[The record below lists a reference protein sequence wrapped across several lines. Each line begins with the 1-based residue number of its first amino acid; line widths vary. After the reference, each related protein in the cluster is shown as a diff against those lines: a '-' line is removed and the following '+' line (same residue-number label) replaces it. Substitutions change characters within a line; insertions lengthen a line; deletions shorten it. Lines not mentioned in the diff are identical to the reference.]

1 MAFEQSLSI
10 AVDLEEDVNAEVRA
24 VGLNLLRG
32 LIRLTPVDTGRAKGN
47 WFVSIVN
54 PSRAIDGQR
63 RQSTAFSEG
72 MIEIALARG
81 RTYPTVTLSNNLPY
95 IERLNDGYS
104 MQAPKKFVETELDR
118 IVNARLNVDG

>member
-10 AVDLEEDVNAEVRA
+10 ETELLADVNAEVRA
-24 VGLNLLRG
+24 VSLNLLRG

-47 WFVSIVN
+47 WFVSIAN
-54 PSRAIDGQR
+54 PNREIDNDR
-63 RQSTAFSEG
+63 RQATAFSEG
-72 MIEIALARG
+72 AIQIALAKG
-81 RTYPTVTLSNNLPY
+81 RAYPTVTISNNLPY